1 MGFPS
6 DLSLGRHTQALSCA
20 STITSLKVS
29 LPELEENQLG
39 GHLQALEDE
48 RQKIEAFKRELPLCM
63 QLLEEAIAKLKE
75 QLEEVQPAPG
85 TPQPLQLRCTTPEKF
100 SSPNGNNMLVLKEFM
115 PLKKRQCQS
124 LQREEVGNHLQ
135 GDQPV
140 EQPRGIDIGR
150 PALMAEAQLWTQQAN
165 SSIKSSRGLLSS
177 KQHSTGAFLPFT
189 RKQVNVPVLS
199 QSDNVT
205 SKGGPSPQKLDALG
219 CMKSGPFSNAVL
231 GAGSTCSAGGSQPH
245 RKARRCWSPDLHQR
259 FVHVLQQLG
268 GSQVATPKQIRE
280 LMNVDGLTNDEVKSH
295 LQKYRLH
302 TRRPSPPPQTASA
315 PAPQLVVLG
324 SIWASDPDYMA
335 GSAAQTAVEMHD
347 PSPRHPLQQYASYC
361 KPSVQQDQ
369 FAHLNN
375 GRSENKQQLQE
386 PVCVKSQ
393 QAVSQSQTL
402 PQGSLQITNQLSGGA
417 GYQDDSGGEDA
428 KADSAPVGK
437 DHG

>member
-1 MGFPS
+1 MGFSS
-6 DLSLGRHTQALSCA
+6 DLSLGCHTQALSCA

-39 GHLQALEDE
+39 RQLHALEDE
-48 RQKIEAFKRELPLCM
+48 RQKIEAFRRELPLCM

-85 TPQPLQLRCTTPEKF
+85 TPQPLQLRCSTPEKF

-115 PLKKRQCQS
+115 PLKKKQCQS
-124 LQREEVGNHLQ
+124 LRREEVGNDLQ

-165 SSIKSSRGLLSS
+165 SSIRSSRGLLSS

-199 QSDNVT
+199 QSDHVT
-205 SKGGPSPQKLDALG
+205 SNGGNLSLSYANPLPGFQAQAFPVAEPELGSIDAGPSPQKLDAPG
-219 CMKSGPFSNAVL
+219 CMKSGPFSDGVL
-231 GAGSTCSAGGSQPH
+231 GAGSTCSAGGSQSH

-324 SIWASDPDYMA
+324 SIWGSDPDYMA
-335 GSAAQTAVEMHD
+335 GSAAQTA
-347 PSPRHPLQQYASYC
+347 
-361 KPSVQQDQ
+361 
-369 FAHLNN
+369 
-375 GRSENKQQLQE
+375 
-386 PVCVKSQ
+386 
-393 QAVSQSQTL
+393 QAVSQSQTS

-428 KADSAPVGK
+428 KPDSAPVGK
-437 DHG
+437 DRG

>member
-1 MGFPS
+1 MGFSS
-6 DLSLGRHTQALSCA
+6 DLSLGCHTQALSCA

-39 GHLQALEDE
+39 RQLHALEDE

-85 TPQPLQLRCTTPEKF
+85 TPQPLQLRCSTPEKI

-115 PLKKRQCQS
+115 PLKKKQCQS
-124 LQREEVGNHLQ
+124 LRREEVGNDLQ

-150 PALMAEAQLWTQQAN
+150 PALMAEAQLWTQQAFPVAEPELG
-165 SSIKSSRGLLSS
+165 SID
-177 KQHSTGAFLPFT
+177 A
-189 RKQVNVPVLS
+189 
-199 QSDNVT
+199 
-205 SKGGPSPQKLDALG
+205 GPSPQKLDAPG
-219 CMKSGPFSNAVL
+219 CMKSGPFSNGVL
-231 GAGSTCSAGGSQPH
+231 GAGSTCSAGGSQSH

-324 SIWASDPDYMA
+324 SIWGSDPDYMA
-335 GSAAQTAVEMHD
+335 GSAAQTAVEVHD
-347 PSPRHPLQQYASYC
+347 PSPRHPRQQYASYC

-369 FAHLNN
+369 FAHFNN
-375 GRSENKQQLQE
+375 GRSENKQRLQE
-386 PVCVKSQ
+386 SVCVKSQ
-393 QAVSQSQTL
+393 QAVSQSQTS
-402 PQGSLQITNQLSGGA
+402 PQGSSQITNQLSGGA

-428 KADSAPVGK
+428 KPDSAPVGK
-437 DHG
+437 DRG